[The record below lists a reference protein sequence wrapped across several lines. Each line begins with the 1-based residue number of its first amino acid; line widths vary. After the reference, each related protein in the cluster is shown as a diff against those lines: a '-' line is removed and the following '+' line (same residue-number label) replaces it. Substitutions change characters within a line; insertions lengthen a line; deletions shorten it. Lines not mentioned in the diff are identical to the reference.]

1 LLAAPAAALLASP
14 AEAVEPAEA
23 AAAAGAAEPV
33 EPVGPVKLAN
43 PPHRDFNI
51 VPLVGGSSDIGIGF
65 GQTSDWV
72 RLGPEYHPYRWRLA
86 TEAFVTFKARG
97 DNVIVPFQDYSLQ
110 LIVPEL
116 LPEKRLRLIM
126 RLSFTDEATL
136 KFYGIGNNSPEPPPA
151 TPAREAE
158 YGRIHPTLAFAARTS
173 LGSSW
178 FAQVGSVYTH
188 NWLDV
193 PSDSVLGRAQV
204 MGPQDVRDRIGSFAR
219 HGVELIEVAAVYD
232 SRDSELVAGE
242 GMYHKLQVR
251 LSPGIP
257 GWLPYAYQQVNLTAR
272 FYATPI
278 PRRLTLAWRAVG
290 DVMFGTP
297 PFYELARF
305 DETPAIG
312 GGNAVRGVPAQRYY
326 GKVKLFQN
334 LEARAQLVSFF
345 IGSKHVVLGAA
356 LFFDAGRTWTELGS
370 RHPELDGTGLGLK
383 YGVGGGLRLQQ
394 GETFVVRADIAW
406 SPDARPI
413 GGYFAAGE
421 IF

>member
-1 LLAAPAAALLASP
+1 M
-14 AEAVEPAEA
+14 
-23 AAAAGAAEPV
+23 
-33 EPVGPVKLAN
+33 
-43 PPHRDFNI
+43 
-51 VPLVGGSSDIGIGF
+51 PLVGGSSDIGIGF

-97 DNVIVPFQDYSLQ
+97 DDVIVPFQDYSLQ

-116 LPEKRLRLIM
+116 LPEKQLRLIM
-126 RLSFTDEATL
+126 RLSYTDEATL
-136 KFYGIGNNSPEPPPA
+136 KFYGVGNNSPEPPPG
-151 TPAREAE
+151 TPARQAE
-158 YGRIHPTLAFAARTS
+158 YGRIHPTLAVAARTA

-178 FAQVGSVYTH
+178 FAQVGSVYTQ
-188 NWLDV
+188 LA
-193 PSDSVLGRAQV
+193 GRPDRQRPRPGTDHGAA
-204 MGPQDVRDRIGSFAR
+204 GHPRDRIGSFAR

-232 SRDSELVAGE
+232 SRDSELVAGK
-242 GMYHKLQVR
+242 GMNHKLQVR
-251 LSPGIP
+251 LSPAIP
-257 GWLPYAYQQVNLTAR
+257 GWLPYAYQQVNLTGR

-345 IGSKHVVLGAA
+345 VGSKHMVLGAA
-356 LFFDAGRTWTELGS
+356 LFFDAGRTWTELG
-370 RHPELDGTGLGLK
+370 RAHPELDGTGLGLK

-406 SPDARPI
+406 SPDARPV

-421 IF
+421 IFRWEPPMDRFGQFSVWGRARRKGAISASKALPLSVTIW